1 MSYLII
7 NGIDVSDLV
16 KGLKVG
22 YETLVSEDSG
32 RNAAGDTVLD
42 IVNKKVKLVPI
53 KVNIHARNASIFHT
67 QIFSYHMQNHS
78 DLCFCV
84 HRISYIML
92 DIFMLKYYNNYIII
106 AFFHVARARVHPRP
120 SL

>member
-1 MSYLII
+1 M
-7 NGIDVSDLV
+7 VV
-16 KGLKVG
+16 APKV
-22 YETLVSEDSG
+22 
-32 RNAAGDTVLD
+32 
-42 IVNKKVKLVPI
+42 VNKKVKLVPI

-106 AFFHVARARVHPRP
+106 AFFMSHGRGCILARLCNIFLISPLFVVLVPVTNQLSQR
-120 SL
+120 